1 MFMISEAE
9 DFQPLP
15 AKVVLKSNWD
25 DEDVDENDI
34 KDSWEEEEDD
44 EPVPVYFSFTFIG
57 LFA

>member
-1 MFMISEAE
+1 MFLVSEAE

-25 DEDVDENDI
+25 GEDVDEKDI
-34 KDSWEEEEDD
+34 KDSWDEDD
-44 EPVPVYFSFTFIG
+44 EPVHVYFSFTLLV

>member
-1 MFMISEAE
+1 MFLNSEAE

-15 AKVVLKSNWD
+15 AKFVLKSNWD

-34 KDSWEEEEDD
+34 KDSWEVDD
-44 EPVPVYFSFTFIG
+44 EPVPHVYFTFTLFV